1 MAAAS
6 RAKTASEKRR
16 ESPTRRG
23 QKMQADERYMDSQ
36 RAPVP
41 RLFKQHPRSAMG
53 VRLPC
58 PSAKPARQRTAH
70 TQSRPRMAC
79 AGGPKPNAPPSLA
92 SSNSTPVGHGSAPP
106 LPERKTGAP
115 AHGAYAEPPARD
127 LRRRSEAQRAP
138 VPRLFKQH
146 PGRPWE
152 CASLARAQNRRASA
166 RRIRRAA
173 RAWLAQAARSP
184 TCPVPRLFTLP
195 IRLRMRLPLS
205 GRGRSFAAL
214 FPPDWRRASRKTAD
228 AAPAM
233 HASGRRQ
240 NGYILFAERSSSASA
255 SSHQRPSFAAQM
267 ACRRANMGSR
277 SPRAAKSSMAVSGR
291 SRPQ

>member
-36 RAPVP
+36 RAPVS

-70 TQSRPRMAC
+70 TQSRPRAIC
-79 AGGPKPNAPPSLA
+79 AGGPKPNAPPFLA
-92 SSNSTPVGHGSAPP
+92 SSNST
-106 LPERKTGAP
+106 
-115 AHGAYAEPPARD
+115 
-127 LRRRSEAQRAP
+127 
-138 VPRLFKQH
+138 

-277 SPRAAKSSMAVSGR
+277 SPSAAKSSMAVSGR